1 MGGSPF
7 LRPAPAPAAETF
19 YSMVTEKFEI
29 KELSPE
35 AQIKALLEMPIV
47 DFIAKNM
54 GIRIPPVVDDD
65 IIKGIPSY
73 KAIYDPDSVSKL
85 FPSMKWCK
93 RMMAGDCQLDVCESY
108 LIFASDRVNIRH
120 RQ

>member
-7 LRPAPAPAAETF
+7 LRPAPAQAAETF
-19 YSMVTEKFEI
+19 YGMVTEKFGI

-35 AQIKALLEMPIV
+35 AQVKAFLEMSTV
-47 DFIAKNM
+47 DLSTKSM

-65 IIKGIPSY
+65 IIKDIPSY
-73 KAIYDPDSVSKL
+73 KAIHDPDNASKL

-93 RMMAGDCQLDVCESY
+93 RMMVGDCGLDVCES
-108 LIFASDRVNIRH
+108 
-120 RQ
+120 